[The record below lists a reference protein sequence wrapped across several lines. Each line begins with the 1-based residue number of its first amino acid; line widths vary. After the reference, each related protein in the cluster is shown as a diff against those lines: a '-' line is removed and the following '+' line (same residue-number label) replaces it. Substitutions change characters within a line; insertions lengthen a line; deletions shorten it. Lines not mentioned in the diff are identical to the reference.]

1 MRVELGDLQWLGQ
14 EVAGVAQGVD
24 RINAKHALGGELAHF
39 ELENLADFFTKAQ
52 SPGVFKAMRD
62 RIMNV
67 KRGDGD
73 EATGG
78 S

>member
-1 MRVELGDLQWLGQ
+1 MAYNPEHHGRMKHVARRHFYIRELVEDHIIRCPYV
-14 EVAGVAQGVD
+14 ESA
-24 RINAKHALGGELAHF
+24 
-39 ELENLADFFTKAQ
+39 ENLADFFTKAQ